1 MVIPKEKLKSG
12 SLRIVTRNTFPTAAG
27 CASSASSMA
36 VLVKVI
42 SCLFNFKSNKAD
54 EKDLSALARLGS
66 GSACRSVYGGFSEWI
81 AKLPVENGFKSV
93 AVSIADESTWTQF
106 NISLLVVSHKK
117 KDKGSTD
124 GMKLSKE
131 TSEFL
136 RVNFLLIKR

>member
-1 MVIPKEKLKSG
+1 MLIPKEKLKIG
-12 SLRIVTRNTFPTAAG
+12 SLRIISRNTFPTAAG

-42 SCLFNFKSNKAD
+42 SCLFNFESNQAE

-66 GSACRSVYGGFSEWI
+66 GSACRSIYGGFSEWI
-81 AKLPVENGFKSV
+81 VGKLPCENIFRSSF
-93 AVSIADESTWTQF
+93 AVSIADESHWSQLK
-106 NISLLVVSHKK
+106 ISLLVVSHKK

-136 RVNFLLIKR
+136 KVIF